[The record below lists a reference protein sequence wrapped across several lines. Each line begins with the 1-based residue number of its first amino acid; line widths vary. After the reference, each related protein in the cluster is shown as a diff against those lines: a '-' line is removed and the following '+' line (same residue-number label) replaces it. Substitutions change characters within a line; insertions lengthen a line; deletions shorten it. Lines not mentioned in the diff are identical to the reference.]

1 MKKKLLQIRK
11 RLFTDFSY
19 YSKNSLKIRTK
30 AGEIKPL
37 LLNNAQQILQDA
49 IEKQMQTEGKVRIVI
64 LKARQQGISTHV
76 GGYFYFNV
84 SQRKAQKC
92 MVITHSAD
100 STRALFDMT
109 KRYHENCPELLKPHT
124 KYSSRKELSFDVLDS
139 SFVVATAATDA
150 IGRGET
156 ITQVHASE
164 LAFWSPNTAKEN
176 WNAILQAVPNEK
188 GTAIIA
194 ESTANGLS
202 NVFHD
207 LWRGACNG
215 TNGFIPVFIPWYIDD
230 TYVELVDKPLDKTP
244 EEEEI
249 APKYNLSD
257 EQLAF
262 RRKRIAQNGSLLFKQ
277 EYPATAE
284 EAFITSGRPVFNPEQ
299 LVEMLEDAKQPIAQL
314 ALEGEDWKEHYR
326 GELLLY
332 ENINPSETYYIGADV
347 SMGIRGGDWSV
358 AQVLSSDKRQVA
370 MFRSQVH
377 PDYFATI
384 LFHMGVLFN
393 DALIAVENNGHGLL
407 TVTRLGKDMAYPNM
421 YLETIVDKI
430 SDKETIK
437 LGFTTSVKSKPLIID
452 TLRAELREKNIEIH
466 DKITLREMM
475 TYIVE
480 PNGSMAADAG
490 CHDDTIMSLAIANY
504 INEGQ
509 FTPVEVTQ
517 DMYIEMI

>member
-1 MKKKLLQIRK
+1 
-11 RLFTDFSY
+11 
-19 YSKNSLKIRTK
+19 
-30 AGEIKPL
+30 
-37 LLNNAQQILQDA
+37 
-49 IEKQMQTEGKVRIVI
+49 
-64 LKARQQGISTHV
+64 
-76 GGYFYFNV
+76 
-84 SQRKAQKC
+84 
-92 MVITHSAD
+92 
-100 STRALFDMT
+100 
-109 KRYHENCPELLKPHT
+109 
-124 KYSSRKELSFDVLDS
+124 
-139 SFVVATAATDA
+139 
-150 IGRGET
+150 
-156 ITQVHASE
+156 
-164 LAFWSPNTAKEN
+164 
-176 WNAILQAVPNEK
+176 
-188 GTAIIA
+188 
-194 ESTANGLS
+194 
-202 NVFHD
+202 
-207 LWRGACNG
+207 
-215 TNGFIPVFIPWYIDD
+215 
-230 TYVELVDKPLDKTP
+230 
-244 EEEEI
+244 
-249 APKYNLSD
+249 
-257 EQLAF
+257 
-262 RRKRIAQNGSLLFKQ
+262 
-277 EYPATAE
+277 
-284 EAFITSGRPVFNPEQ
+284 
-299 LVEMLEDAKQPIAQL
+299 MLEDAKQPIAQL